1 MTEVS
6 QVFNHTEQAVI
17 HAVKTKLRLYLDTKG
32 IFWNGITKDM
42 VIAGGWF
49 ASTFKDEAP
58 KDLDVFIL
66 NNNKEVY
73 DAMILNL
80 SFNSKEWQIREDAS
94 QYLQNP
100 HIKATALNLR
110 TKAQYILTDY
120 TSREDLLKSFDYR
133 HCTVSYDAPSKVLYI
148 TRGAY
153 DDIINRTLTHNGD
166 NTPRLWRKDKFEG
179 RGWKYPVTAT
189 SAADELLKSYLQL
202 ASDMATP
209 VSAMTGDYSQAL
221 QDSYSKTVLEAI
233 QNMITNVNVK
243 QTTPGSIDDMM
254 QRHGTDA
261 VIDYQ
266 TK

>member
-73 DAMILNL
+73 DSMILNL
-80 SFNSKEWQIREDAS
+80 SFNNKEWQIREDAG

-110 TKAQYILTDY
+110 TKAQYILTNY
-120 TSREDLLKSFDYR
+120 TSREELLKSFDYR

-153 DDIINRTLTHNGD
+153 DDIVNRTLTHNG
-166 NTPRLWRKDKFEG
+166 NNLPQAWRTNKFVG
-179 RGWKYPVTAT
+179 RGWRYPVTVT
-189 SAADELLKSYLQL
+189 STAEDLLNSYRQL

-221 QDSYSKTVLEAI
+221 QDSYSKTVQEAVGKMLL
-233 QNMITNVNVK
+233 NITSKGQVSDK
-243 QTTPGSIDDMM
+243 S
-254 QRHGTDA
+254 
-261 VIDYQ
+261 
-266 TK
+266 